1 MITGNE
7 AALTSALTSAIT
19 SALEAQ
25 YGGPIGVPNYVPALS
40 AGIANALIP
49 FLVANTQVNVG
60 QMVDVPGAGLVAP
73 AGGGD
78 VTGTATG
85 TVDTTGT
92 IS

>member
-1 MITGNE
+1 MITGQE
-7 AALTSALTSAIT
+7 SELASALTSAIT

-49 FLVANTQVNVG
+49 FLVANTQVNTG
-60 QMVDVPGAGLVAP
+60 QSVAVPASGLEAPDGA
-73 AGGGD
+73 
-78 VTGTATG
+78 VTGSATG